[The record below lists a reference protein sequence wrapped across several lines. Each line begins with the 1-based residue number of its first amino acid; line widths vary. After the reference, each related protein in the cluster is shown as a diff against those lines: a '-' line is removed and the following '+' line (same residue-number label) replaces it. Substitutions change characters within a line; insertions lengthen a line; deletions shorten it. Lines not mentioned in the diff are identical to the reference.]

1 MATPLEQAAFSI
13 VIGLRISVMVHKSF
27 VNCGRLLI
35 VLACSVSM
43 LSCDRALTP
52 DQKTDIQ
59 EVKGGQYALDKD
71 HASLLFKLNHLGFS
85 TYVGRFNAVQAS
97 LDFDPENIEKS
108 GLEVIVDMTS
118 IDVNNPAFAEQLR
131 GSDWLDAA
139 QFPQATY
146 KTTRYVGSAEKNS
159 FTFEGDLTFHGVTKP
174 VALNVTFHGGG
185 RNMLT
190 RKNTLGFSANATFKR
205 SDFGVGKFTSMGVGD
220 DITLDINVE
229 FQENKK

>member
-1 MATPLEQAAFSI
+1 
-13 VIGLRISVMVHKSF
+13 MVHTLFS
-27 VNCGRLLI
+27 NCGRLLL
-35 VLACSVSM
+35 VVACSVFL
-43 LSCDRALTP
+43 LSCEKVLTP

-59 EVKGGQYALDKD
+59 AVKGGKYALDKD

-85 TYVGRFNAVQAS
+85 TYVGRFNTLNAT

-108 GLEVIVDMTS
+108 SLEVIVDMAS
-118 IDVNNPAFAEQLR
+118 IDVNNAAFAEQLR

-139 QFPQATY
+139 QFPQAVY
-146 KTTRYVGSAEKNS
+146 KTTRYVGPTGGTTEKNT
-159 FTFEGDLTFHGVTKP
+159 FAFEGDLTFHGVTKP
-174 VALNVTFHGGG
+174 VTLNVTFNGGG

-220 DITLDINVE
+220 DVTLDINVE
-229 FQENKK
+229 FQETKQ

>member
-1 MATPLEQAAFSI
+1 
-13 VIGLRISVMVHKSF
+13 MVSKLFFNGS
-27 VNCGRLLI
+27 RLLF
-35 VLACSVSM
+35 VFACSAFL
-43 LSCDRALTP
+43 LSCEKALTP

-59 EVKGGQYALDKD
+59 AVKGGKYALDKD

-85 TYVGRFNAVQAS
+85 TYVGRFNALDAA

-108 GLEVIVDMTS
+108 TLEVVVDMAS

-131 GSDWLDAA
+131 GSDWLDTQ
-139 QFPQATY
+139 QFPQAVF
-146 KTTRYVGSAEKNS
+146 KSTRYVGSTGGAPGKNA
-159 FTFEGDLTFHGVTKP
+159 FAFEGDLTFHGVTKP
-174 VALNVTFHGGG
+174 LVLNVTFHGGG

-220 DITLDINVE
+220 DIALDINVE
-229 FQENKK
+229 FQETEK